1 MKGQPSMSLVDDE
14 FIDVCT
20 DAVISDR
27 ESHPLDAVFSALSA
41 RGFGVRLECDEHSV
55 PRTLFVFRALPK
67 KAACTITFVDELVF
81 ASAHYPEVRS

>member
-1 MKGQPSMSLVDDE
+1 MSLIDDE

-20 DAVISDR
+20 DAVSCDR

-41 RGFGVRLECDEHSV
+41 LGFGVRLECDEHNV

-67 KAACTITFVDELVF
+67 KAACNITFVDELVF
-81 ASAHYPEVRS
+81 ASAHYPEVRP